1 MLPALQTFKERYG
14 DIRWVMAP
22 MAGISDVIF
31 RSLIREMGAQLVVS
45 ELISSEGLIRKGSK
59 SWELMEFSQAERPV
73 GIQIFGSDPQKLKE
87 AAKIVQEQGADFVDI
102 NFGCPV
108 KKVVSDGAGAAW
120 LKEPERMG
128 DMLATVA
135 SALRIPL
142 SIKIR
147 TGWDHE
153 SINAEQVVH
162 TAAKAGVVWVAI
174 HGRTRAQA
182 YTGSADWELIKKI
195 SNSSPIP
202 ILGNGD
208 VVTSD
213 IARARI
219 DGGYCHAVMIGRG
232 ALKNP
237 WIFRELVSGGAVDY
251 DFTVLLNRH
260 FELALQYRE
269 SRRAFLSLKK
279 FMAWYAAGIHGAA
292 QFRASIFETNDVQ
305 ELKDLCLT
313 FFTNVRHRPIENGQ
327 PFLMGGHG

>member
-1 MLPALQTFKERYG
+1 MLPALATFKERFG
-14 DIRWVMAP
+14 EIRWVMAP

-31 RSLIREMGAQLVVS
+31 RSLIREQGAQMVVS
-45 ELISSEGLIRKGSK
+45 ELISSEGLIRKGAK
-59 SWELMEFSQAERPV
+59 SWELMEFAQDERPV
-73 GIQIFGSDPQKLKE
+73 GIQIFGSEPQKLKE

-108 KKVVSDGAGAAW
+108 KKVVCDGAGAAW

-128 DMLATVA
+128 DMLHTVA

-147 TGWDHE
+147 TGWDHD
-153 SINAEQVVH
+153 SINAEQIVH

-174 HGRTRAQA
+174 HGRTRAQGYSGA
-182 YTGSADWELIKKI
+182 ADWELIRKI
-195 SNSSPIP
+195 AANSPIP

-208 VVTSD
+208 ILTAD
-213 IARARI
+213 QARARI
-219 DGGYCHAVMIGRG
+219 NGGYCNAVMIGRG

-237 WIFRELVSGGAVDY
+237 WIFRDLVHGEQADY
-251 DFTVLLNRH
+251 DFVKLLNRH

-279 FMAWYAAGIHGAA
+279 FMAWYAAGFHGASH
-292 QFRASIFETNDVQ
+292 FRASIFDTHDVN
-305 ELKDLCLT
+305 ELKDLSFG
-313 FFTNVRHRPIENGQ
+313 FFANVKQRPTDNGQ

>member
-1 MLPALQTFKERYG
+1 MLPAITTFKERFG

-31 RSLIREMGAQLVVS
+31 RSLIREQGAQMVVS
-45 ELISSEGLIRKGSK
+45 ELISSEGLIRKGPK
-59 SWELMEFSQAERPV
+59 SWELMEFSETERPV
-73 GIQIFGSDPQKLKE
+73 GIQIFGSDPLKLRE

-108 KKVVSDGAGAAW
+108 KKVVCDGAGAAW

-128 DMLATVA
+128 DMLHTVA

-147 TGWDHE
+147 TGWDHD
-153 SINAEQVVH
+153 SINAHEIVQ

-174 HGRTRAQA
+174 HGRTRAQG
-182 YTGSADWELIKKI
+182 YSGVADWELIRQVAAK
-195 SNSSPIP
+195 SPIP
-202 ILGNGD
+202 IIGNGD
-208 VVTSD
+208 ILTAQH
-213 IARARI
+213 ARARI
-219 DGGYCHAVMIGRG
+219 DGGYCNAVMIGRG

-237 WIFRELVSGGAVDY
+237 WIFRDLVHGEAAEY
-251 DFTVLLNRH
+251 DFVALLSRH

-279 FMAWYAAGIHGAA
+279 FMAWYAAGFHGASA
-292 QFRASIFETNDVQ
+292 FRASIFETHDVE
-305 ELKDLCLT
+305 ELKERAFG
-313 FFTNVRHRPIENGQ
+313 FFANVKHRPIDNGQ